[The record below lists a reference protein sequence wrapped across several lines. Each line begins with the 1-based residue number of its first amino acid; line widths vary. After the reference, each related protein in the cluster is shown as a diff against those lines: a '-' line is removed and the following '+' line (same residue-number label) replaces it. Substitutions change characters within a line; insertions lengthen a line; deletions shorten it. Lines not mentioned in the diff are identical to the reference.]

1 MLLATYEQKA
11 IMTDFVLC
19 RNLFG
24 YFFSYEK
31 VIIEKSTNTKQV
43 IALMVKKAVE

>member
-1 MLLATYEQKA
+1 
-11 IMTDFVLC
+11 MTDFVLC

-31 VIIEKSTNTKQV
+31 VIIEKGTNTQQLT
-43 IALMVKKAVE
+43 ALRVKKAVE